1 MESASLHMEGPLD
14 AGQVLIF
21 FQDELDLGMAEAD
34 LAYQLSAARPDIFE
48 GCFVKEGR
56 AAILLPSCEGIC
68 SCTLFAHLHLEI
80 YYYHLWLSSWA
91 KVRWPFLGLR
101 PHWHLD
107 QAHRSYRSSA
117 LLGDLVEVF
126 YVASEVHDLA
136 HVVARYSRDL
146 ALHVK
151 VLQVARL
158 VSKEFF
164 YLNGS
169 RRSIYGIRIHLT
181 WQGPTICGYAST

>member
-68 SCTLFAHLHLEI
+68 SCTLFAHLHLD
-80 YYYHLWLSSWA
+80 LLLPPVA
-91 KVRWPFLGLR
+91 F
-101 PHWHLD
+101 
-107 QAHRSYRSSA
+107 
-117 LLGDLVEVF
+117 LLGQ
-126 YVASEVHDLA
+126 STLA
-136 HVVARYSRDL
+136 IPGAAPAL
-146 ALHVK
+146 AP
-151 VLQVARL
+151 
-158 VSKEFF
+158 
-164 YLNGS
+164 GS
-169 RRSIYGIRIHLT
+169 GT
-181 WQGPTICGYAST
+181 